1 MTAIN
6 QSQNSAMPG
15 LRRYN
20 NYGHLGSNYE
30 TIERLTAVDAVSLFR
45 FWSTE
50 KGIINYDFMLY
61 NLYRPPADA
70 AVIYNL

>member
-1 MTAIN
+1 
-6 QSQNSAMPG
+6 MPG

-20 NYGHLGSNYE
+20 SYGHPLDYE
-30 TIERLTAVDAVSLFR
+30 TIERLIADDAVSLFR

-70 AVIYNL
+70 AVIHNL